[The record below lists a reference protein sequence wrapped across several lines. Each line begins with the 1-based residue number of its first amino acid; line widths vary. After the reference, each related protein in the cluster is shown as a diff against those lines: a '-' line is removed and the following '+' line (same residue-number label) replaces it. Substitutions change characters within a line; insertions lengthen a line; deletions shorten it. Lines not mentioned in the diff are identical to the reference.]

1 MPVVPPATDNSIDD
15 SDTAIAESCSK
26 LREKIRIRHNDLCLP
41 DDSTEVL
48 IRMSTLHEK
57 IKAHQNTLTKHDER
71 LAEVDDVLKTGMNR
85 IITKTRDLVAK
96 IQELNAKIDA
106 EVGKVNHQHRVSADE
121 SEWVQVGPLGAIDEE
136 EWEDVS

>member
-15 SDTAIAESCSK
+15 IDTAIAESCSK
-26 LREKIRIRHNDLCLP
+26 LREKIRVRHHDLRLP

-106 EVGKVNHQHRVSADE
+106 EVGKVNHQHRASADE